1 MFIANTEHQEN
12 LLAYWEK
19 LLSPKQFALL
29 KKSKGYQFYELVFR
43 HIQEE
48 DFRCLYSEKYSAP
61 NSAVNCLV
69 GAIVLCH
76 LRNWSHEE
84 LENQLAFNIEV
95 KVALGLKDI
104 ESIPFSMR
112 TFYNFMNRLSAY
124 EIKTDINLIEGVF
137 LHLTKKQTKALGIKT
152 SIQRG
157 DSVLLESGIRS
168 YSRLALLVEVLRR
181 LYGILNEQEQKTYHY
196 LFQAYQV
203 GGEHFVYNIPN
214 SERQIEM
221 NNLAIAYYTAYNGL
235 QERYGHHPTFQ
246 LFERVYQEHFK
257 REEQEDTIRIV
268 LRPQEEL
275 GSDTLQ
281 SPDDLEATFR
291 SKRKETH
298 QGFVALGIETCHPD
312 NEVNLV
318 STLAV
323 DTNNT
328 DDSVLLENKLAQLSE
343 QCPDLDELHL
353 DGGFGSEDIDAK
365 AKKEKIKIIQT
376 AVRGRTAKV
385 AISVKGNEQKG
396 FMVDCPNPKQP
407 SIQASKTKKH
417 YRAPFELNICNG
429 CPLRFNC
436 PAYKQISETKQTATF
451 YFPASL
457 ALMQERHKAIKTI
470 PKERRTLRAG
480 VEGLMGQLHQGERH
494 TGKLKIK
501 GLFNC
506 KLYVFSMGIAINF
519 KRIYSWLFPKYGT
532 FFALFALFY
541 SWLFTKPLSSKK
553 C

>member
-1 MFIANTEHQEN
+1 MFIANTDHQEN

-84 LENQLAFNIEV
+84 LANQLAFNIEV
-95 KVALGLKDI
+95 KVALGQKEL
-104 ESIPFSMR
+104 ESMPFSMR

-124 EIKTDINLIEGVF
+124 EIKTGINLIEEVF
-137 LHLTKKQTKALGIKT
+137 LNLTKKQTKALGIKT
-152 SIQRG
+152 NIQRG

-181 LYGILNEQEQKTYHY
+181 LYSILNEQDQATYHV
-196 LFQAYQV
+196 LFQAYQI
-203 GGEHFVYNIPN
+203 GGEHFVYNVA
-214 SERQIEM
+214 SDERKIEL

-235 QERYGHHPTFQ
+235 QESYGQHPIFQ

-257 REEQEDTIRIV
+257 REEAETISIV
-268 LRPQEEL
+268 LRPKEEL

-291 SKRKETH
+291 TKRKETH

-312 NEVNLV
+312 NEVNLIT
-318 STLAV
+318 TLGV

-328 DDSVLLENKLAQLSE
+328 DDSVLLENKFDQLSE
-343 QCPDLDELHL
+343 QCPELDELHL
-353 DGGFGSEDIDAK
+353 DGGFGSEDIDTK

-376 AVRGRTAKV
+376 AVKGRTAKV
-385 AISVKGNEQKG
+385 KISVTGNEKNG
-396 FMVDCPNPKQP
+396 FMVACPNPEHP
-407 SIQASKTKKH
+407 TIQANKTNKH
-417 YRAPFELNICNG
+417 YKATFELGICNG
-429 CPLRFNC
+429 CPFRFNC
-436 PAYKQISETKQTATF
+436 PAYKQISKLKQTATF
-451 YFPASL
+451 YFAACL
-457 ALMQERHKAIKTI
+457 ALMQERHKSIQTI

-494 TGKLKIK
+494 TGKLKVK

-532 FFALFALFY
+532 FFALFAFFH
-541 SWLFTKPLSSKK
+541 SQLFTKLLSSKK